1 MAVNETNNGQSNN
14 NASQPG
20 QGGMGEKIASAFDTQ
35 GGQAGGPRRGTFSF
49 VDIGSLARA
58 PMGRNPQGEI
68 LTKLAKQLEE
78 SYASAV
84 GKDHIVTVVPVDR
97 NNQIKLTFSVII
109 VAVQQS
115 GRKEKAAFHVLIL
128 EGSTEP
134 LAPRFENFA
143 GQNIEIQKVASDAWD
158 DTLLNVVIDELR
170 RQMPKVDLLNAGC
183 CVVPREFSVDDH
195 NLVYQL
201 GANAFLADFTELT
214 QAVPGFVDLNL
225 ANAEKDSS
233 LQVRPAFAREEVFDA
248 VGLPIRSDVKVDL
261 LAVQQVRHN
270 DPSVNNGLDR
280 QSLVSTVNGF
290 MDIIWDP
297 AVQQNMYMAPGQQQS
312 MTQKYLPRL
321 IITHLDP
328 VRLLTIPAQLLALV
342 SAVLLREDMAW
353 VGAFKPKA
361 ILGKEVDMHDIGGV
375 GIEANL
381 ENNPQGVGTKINTK
395 SDSFRPDM
403 LGQLIGMTMKPG
415 LVMSMDVPE
424 CGTQSWYNDVFSA
437 AAGGTMRANQ
447 AIIDAANKLTNGAFA
462 QFFPANG
469 RVFIE
474 DVNKVHLGYYID
486 RNGVKRDI
494 RDVDYLAVANLVGE
508 KDPGMIREWS
518 DTFLRTQYPLA
529 QRLAAR
535 KRIIGGLVTDP
546 VFTGFARRV
555 TFDHQFIEALVQ
567 GCRAIGLSIRNTGSF
582 MDTGTFERA
591 TGSFF
596 SGAVMGG
603 GATGIFNR
611 DMGYFGNQGSN
622 QFAGFQ
628 RW

>member
-1 MAVNETNNGQSNN
+1 MAVQQDNTNGSTAGAGTQ
-14 NASQPG
+14 
-20 QGGMGEKIASAFDTQ
+20 MGDKISSAFDTQ
-35 GGQAGGPRRGTFSF
+35 QNNGNAGGGRRAGTFSF

-68 LTKLAKQLEE
+68 LTKLTKALEE
-78 SYASAV
+78 SYASV
-84 GKDHIVTVVPVDR
+84 GKDHIITVMPVDR
-97 NNQIKLTFSVII
+97 NNQIKLTFSVIVI
-109 VAVQQS
+109 AVQQA
-115 GRKEKAAFHVLIL
+115 GRKDKAAFHTLIL

-134 LAPRFENFA
+134 LAPRFENFN
-143 GQNIEIQKVASDAWD
+143 GQNIEIMKVASDAWD
-158 DTLLNVVIDELR
+158 DVLLNVVIDELR
-170 RQMPKVDLLNAGC
+170 RQLPKVELLNAGAA
-183 CVVPREFSVDDH
+183 VVPNGFNVDDH

-201 GANAFLADFTELT
+201 AANAFLADFTELS
-214 QAVPGFVDLNL
+214 QAVQGFVDLNL

-233 LQVRPAFAREEVFDA
+233 LNVRPSFARNEVFDA
-248 VGLPIRSDVKVDL
+248 VGLPIRSDVQVDL

-270 DPSVNNGLDR
+270 DPSLNNGLDR

-290 MDIIWDP
+290 MDLIWDP
-297 AVQQNMYMAPGQQQS
+297 VMNNNQMYMIPNQQQP
-312 MTQKYLPRL
+312 MTQKYLPRF
-321 IITHLDP
+321 IVTHLDP

-342 SAVLLREDMAW
+342 SAVLLREDNSW

-361 ILGKEVDMHDIGGV
+361 LTGKEIDMHDIGGV

-381 ENNPQGVGTKINTK
+381 ENSPQGVGTRIATK
-395 SDSFRPDM
+395 SDSFRPEM

-415 LVMSMDVPE
+415 LVLSLDIPE
-424 CGTQSWYNDVFSA
+424 CGAQSWYNDVFSA
-437 AAGGTMRANQ
+437 AAAGTVRANQ
-447 AIIDAANKLTNGAFA
+447 AIIKAANDLTNGAFA
-462 QFFPANG
+462 QFFPSNG
-469 RVFIE
+469 RVFID
-474 DVNKVHLGYYID
+474 DVNKIHLGYYID
-486 RNGVKRDI
+486 RQGVKRDI

-535 KRIIGGLVTDP
+535 KRIISGLVTDP

-567 GCRAIGLSIRNTGSF
+567 GCRAIGLTIRNTGSF

-596 SGAVMGG
+596 GQAVMGG
-603 GATGIFNR
+603 TSTGIFNR

-622 QFAGFQ
+622 MFGGFQ